1 MKFVT
6 DERLNLVP
14 SASCNLSVAVINAQS
29 LHCHLKDVMN
39 HSSTQSSHIIGV
51 TETFLMPTDAQ
62 STVEIPNYNI
72 YRKDR
77 FNSLENPSMPTCR
90 TSYTAHGGV
99 AFYVHEQFHA
109 TVIDKVLHMPVE
121 ALAIIIQNRY
131 TEERMCIT
139 ITYKP
144 PNQNLK
150 SYLMKMDATMKHLPH
165 LNIPTV
171 IMGDFNVNLLQQSD
185 DQKTILQFFR
195 HYGFRQIVTMPT
207 HNTGSLLDHIYCNFH
222 IPTNIIPTNH
232 ATYFSQHSFI
242 QIIFPQ

>member
-1 MKFVT
+1 
-6 DERLNLVP
+6 
-14 SASCNLSVAVINAQS
+14 
-29 LHCHLKDVMN
+29 
-39 HSSTQSSHIIGV
+39 
-51 TETFLMPTDAQ
+51 
-62 STVEIPNYNI
+62 
-72 YRKDR
+72 
-77 FNSLENPSMPTCR
+77 MPTCR

-99 AFYVHEQFHA
+99 AFSVHEQFHA

-150 SYLMKMDATMKHLPH
+150 SYLMKMDAIMKHLPH

-207 HNTGSLLDHIYCNFH
+207 HNTGSLLDHIYCNFQ